1 MKNLII
7 LVIILFLGTGLS
19 LNSFSQEKSGDE
31 KKENKSEQMNEASE
45 DQAELNT
52 VCPVSREEAD
62 PEITHEY
69 KGKTYALC
77 CNNCLKKF
85 KKDPEKYISKLN
97 EDEKTDKETE

>member
-1 MKNLII
+1 MKNLIM
-7 LVIILFLGTGLS
+7 LVIILFLSTGLS
-19 LNSFSQEKSGDE
+19 LNSFAQEKSGDE
-31 KKENKSEQMNEASE
+31 NKENKSEQMNEASE

-62 PEITHEY
+62 PEITYEY

-97 EDEKTDKETE
+97 EDEKSDKKTE